1 MHSFLTQFYHWC
13 SHTWIGT
20 TLAKSAWAFAAIE
33 TVHIVGLTV
42 LLGSALVLHL
52 SILGVGLKKPAEL
65 AKDVMPYLFGGL
77 AIMLTTGIPMF
88 MSSPTYYAP
97 NPAFRIK
104 MSLLLLAI
112 VLEVAILTTP
122 ALYKETLLGKV
133 TALVTLLCWFA
144 VAYAGR
150 AIAFPNLFGF

>member
-104 MSLLLLAI
+104 CPCCYSPLSWKLRSSR
-112 VLEVAILTTP
+112 P
-122 ALYKETLLGKV
+122 R
-133 TALVTLLCWFA
+133 LCTRRRYW
-144 VAYAGR
+144 GR
-150 AIAFPNLFGF
+150 